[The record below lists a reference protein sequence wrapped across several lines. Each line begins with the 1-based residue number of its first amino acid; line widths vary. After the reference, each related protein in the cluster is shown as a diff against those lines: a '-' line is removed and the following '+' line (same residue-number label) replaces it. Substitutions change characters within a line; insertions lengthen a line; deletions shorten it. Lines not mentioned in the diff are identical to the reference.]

1 MFFRKMLGRFFTT
14 ASEKQELSS
23 QQPLQVST
31 EPGQQLE
38 LIPAT
43 PSIQPYPQQMILLP
57 SDNLHFHSANQ
68 PQQLN
73 QSQVPY
79 HQHFNTSLN
88 SSSVSPSQPVLN
100 PFLTSAFIQ
109 TPSSPPPPTPS
120 FQMPTSQ
127 DNTATLINSYLT
139 LLSQSQA
146 PSTPPLTA
154 PNPSSQHIYPNS
166 HHTFQSSSS
175 TLRESHHTPPTSHS
189 SNQSLPSFIPTES
202 SSSVHN
208 EIKLLKEENRRLP
221 DKMMLMHEKK
231 RQQSH
236 EIEILEDKLGQ
247 LKRTNKEMKQKI
259 VTLKHQHDDQINLM
273 TQQIEIQREMQS
285 DIQQLFHSYE
295 GKKAG
300 RQMVV
305 SN

>member
-1 MFFRKMLGRFFTT
+1 MFFRKMLGRFLTT

-43 PSIQPYPQQMILLP
+43 PSIQPYPQEMILPP

-79 HQHFNTSLN
+79 PQHFNTSLN

-154 PNPSSQHIYPNS
+154 PNPSS
-166 HHTFQSSSS
+166 
-175 TLRESHHTPPTSHS
+175 
-189 SNQSLPSFIPTES
+189 
-202 SSSVHN
+202 
-208 EIKLLKEENRRLP
+208 
-221 DKMMLMHEKK
+221 
-231 RQQSH
+231 
-236 EIEILEDKLGQ
+236 
-247 LKRTNKEMKQKI
+247 
-259 VTLKHQHDDQINLM
+259 
-273 TQQIEIQREMQS
+273 
-285 DIQQLFHSYE
+285 
-295 GKKAG
+295 
-300 RQMVV
+300 
-305 SN
+305 